1 MQTRSDA
8 LRKTVQSTS
17 RYLPGGEN
25 VLERSESWNC
35 FLFFPVTVLNC
46 VAAPGMVS
54 NQFRIFVARFYP
66 RVILGRRVDVNRVRA
81 LLGARVS
88 KSLGST
94 WSPRD

>member
-1 MQTRSDA
+1 
-8 LRKTVQSTS
+8 
-17 RYLPGGEN
+17 LPGGEN

-66 RVILGRRVDVNRVRA
+66 RVILGRRVDINRVRA
-81 LLGARVS
+81 LLGARANNKLEFYLQSAINQVRVIVE
-88 KSLGST
+88 T
-94 WSPRD
+94 RQ